1 MEPLAA
7 EFERAVRQDVEHVKK
22 VSSYRPSYYLQ
33 MLANDG
39 AVATAKK
46 LVLAGST
53 HEGFARLWELDLLD
67 RSIEAAM
74 IRPEFSQLFTADEL
88 EAARS
93 RLRAHG
99 VDVDA

>member
-33 MLANDG
+33 MLVSDG

-46 LVLAGST
+46 LAGGE
-53 HEGFARLWELDLLD
+53 HA
-67 RSIEAAM
+67 
-74 IRPEFSQLFTADEL
+74 
-88 EAARS
+88 
-93 RLRAHG
+93 
-99 VDVDA
+99 

>member
-46 LVLAGST
+46 LVLAGNY
-53 HEGFARLWELDLLD
+53 A
-67 RSIEAAM
+67 
-74 IRPEFSQLFTADEL
+74 
-88 EAARS
+88 
-93 RLRAHG
+93 
-99 VDVDA
+99 